1 LRAVIF
7 ANGLLTDSQQVQRLL
22 RPDDYLIA
30 ADGGAR
36 YCLRLGLRLHLAI
49 GDFDSLET
57 EYLAELQ
64 AAGVP
69 VRRFPAE
76 KDETDLE
83 LALLAAREAGA
94 DEVIILGALGGR
106 WDMTLS
112 NILLLVHAGFQQ
124 INLSLVDGSQEIR
137 LLSPGRTWEI
147 NGQPGDTVSLIPL
160 QGDAE
165 GISSHGLRYPLRE
178 GVLHFGVGRGVSNVL
193 LENPAQVSLRKGLLV
208 CILIHQN
215 QPEE

>member
-1 LRAVIF
+1 MRTVIF
-7 ANGLLTDSQQVQRLL
+7 ANGLFTDPQQVRRLL

-36 YCLRLGLRLHLAI
+36 YCLRLGVRPHLAI

-69 VRRFPAE
+69 LRRFPAE

-83 LALLAAREAGA
+83 LALSAAHEAGA

-112 NILLLVHAGFQQ
+112 NMLLLAHSDFQQ
-124 INLSLVDGSQEIR
+124 MYLSLVDGSQEIR

-147 NGQPGDTVSLIPL
+147 HGQPGDTVSLIPL

-165 GISSHGLRYPLRE
+165 GITTHGLRYPLQD
-178 GVLHFGVGRGVSNVL
+178 GVLRFGAARGVSNIL
-193 LENPAQVSLRKGLLV
+193 LENPAQISLRKGLLV